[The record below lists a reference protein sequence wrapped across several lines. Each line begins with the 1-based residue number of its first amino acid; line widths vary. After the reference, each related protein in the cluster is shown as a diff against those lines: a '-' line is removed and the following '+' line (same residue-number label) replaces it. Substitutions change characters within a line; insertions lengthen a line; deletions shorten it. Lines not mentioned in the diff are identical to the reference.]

1 MDGRADG
8 IGGRLKGERLRL
20 GLSQRE
26 FGETGGI
33 EANTQGKYENEK
45 RLPKAD
51 YLAAISAMGVDV
63 LYVLTGRA
71 ASTITDLSISES
83 MVLTNYRSLAADH
96 KATISR
102 LVLTISGLLAQGQAP
117 FKNAEFLSSRR
128 AYAASDGRVD
138 DPAANIG
145 R

>member
-1 MDGRADG
+1 MDGRTNG
-8 IGGRLKGERLRL
+8 VGMRLKRERLRL

-33 EANTQGKYENEK
+33 EANTQGKYENDK
-45 RLPKAD
+45 RLPRAD

-71 ASTITDLSISES
+71 ASTITDLSSSES
-83 MVLTNYRSLAADH
+83 MVLTNYRSLAEED

-102 LVLTISGLLAQGQAP
+102 VVLTISGLLAQGQAP
-117 FKNAEFLSSRR
+117 FKNAEFLNCRR
-128 AYAASDGRVD
+128 AYAAGNGRVD
-138 DPAANIG
+138 DPAANI
-145 R
+145 RR